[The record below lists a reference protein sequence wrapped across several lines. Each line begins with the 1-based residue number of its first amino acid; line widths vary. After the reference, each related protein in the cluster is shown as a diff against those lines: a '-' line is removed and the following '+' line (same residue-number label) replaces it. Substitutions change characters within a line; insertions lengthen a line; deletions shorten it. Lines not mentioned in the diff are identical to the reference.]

1 MELGQLRFVV
11 DENTLAV
18 GKVMQQLRD
27 DVAYVGDP
35 LISDLIPRRSLD
47 KHWIPVAA
55 KHGWVAITN
64 DHHMRTRHY
73 EASLALEHGLM
84 VVNIKGVGHRTAW
97 DQLVRLTKHW
107 QSVERFIAKNPAGPW
122 WLSLTDS
129 GWRQLD
135 YRPDKPLP

>member
-1 MELGQLRFVV
+1 MELGQLRFIV

-55 KHGWVAITN
+55 EHGWVAITN

-84 VVNIKGVGHRTAW
+84 VVNVKGVGHRTAW

-107 QSVERFIAKNPAGPW
+107 QSVERFITKNPAGPW

-129 GWRQLD
+129 GWRRLD
-135 YRPDKPLP
+135 YGPDKHSL